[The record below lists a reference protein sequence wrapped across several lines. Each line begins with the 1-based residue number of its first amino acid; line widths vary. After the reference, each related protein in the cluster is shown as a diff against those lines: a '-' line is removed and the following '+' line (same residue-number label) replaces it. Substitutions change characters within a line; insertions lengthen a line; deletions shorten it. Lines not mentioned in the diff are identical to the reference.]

1 VVETRQWFLY
11 LYEHSQEGSK
21 RGVLVINQHS
31 QLLKP
36 FVSYPIH
43 VPVHIDSSIL

>member
-1 VVETRQWFLY
+1 METRQWFLY
-11 LYEHSQEGSK
+11 LYEHPQEDSK
-21 RGVLVINQHS
+21 RGVLVINS
-31 QLLKP
+31 QLLKL